1 MASAAKTIDFATS
14 ILKYFASGTPLPT
27 IGNCY
32 IGLLSAIPSDKGHG
46 NPPYTGT
53 EVASCEVSAGFYR
66 VDLTDGL
73 LLRAISED
81 TGSSS
86 MQIAN
91 DGGEIAWPLA
101 PTNFS
106 VSGYCI
112 CTDSA
117 STASEKYLAYEL
129 FDGTSKGRTILAGDS
144 IKINANGLVIKEK
157 SCW

>member
-14 ILKYFASGTPLPT
+14 ILKYFASGAPLPT

-32 IGLLSAIPSDKGHG
+32 IGLLSAIPSDKGFG
-46 NPPYTGT
+46 SPPYTGT
-53 EVASCEVSAGFYR
+53 EVGACEVSAGNYR
-66 VDLTDGL
+66 VDLTNGL
-73 LLRAISED
+73 LLRVVSED

-91 DGGEIAWPLA
+91 DGGEISWPLA
-101 PTNFS
+101 PANFN

-117 STASEKYLAYEL
+117 STASEKYIAYEL
-129 FDGTSKGRTILAGDS
+129 FDGTSKGRSIIAGDS
-144 IKINANGLVIKEK
+144 IKINTNGLVIKEK
-157 SCW
+157 